1 MGSACRVDPASAS
14 GAAPS
19 TRAARR
25 RTLAGVRRKAL
36 IGSAEGTR
44 VLRAPSIGAKPLGQG
59 LTSTGMGSPE
69 RFGSVRT
76 LVARERP
83 SAAVAGA
90 TGRESASPA
99 SGRSAQ
105 ERPQHRCSDG
115 VGEQHLSVG
124 PGRHDA
130 DRRMISASTVPSLPR
145 RAARSSRCTW
155 MARRRC
161 ELSLAPRSRSAASNM
176 RDPRK
181 TAMPLRIDPPQ
192 DDRAATNAL
201 QPRGSTGSSQH
212 SPCPYWAGPRISTA
226 VAWAPVD
233 RRATGCT
240 NGFDAAK
247 SCTQDFIKIWP
258 TS

>member
-1 MGSACRVDPASAS
+1 MGSACRVDPVSAS
-14 GAAPS
+14 GGPPS

-25 RTLAGVRRKAL
+25 RTPAGVRRQAL

-44 VLRAPSIGAKPLGQG
+44 VLRAAYRRQTAGPRADQHRDGISRAVRQRQDPRGTRASIGGGRGGDGPRKRFARVRPL
-59 LTSTGMGSPE
+59 
-69 RFGSVRT
+69 R
-76 LVARERP
+76 
-83 SAAVAGA
+83 AGA
-90 TGRESASPA
+90 PSTSLQRWGRRAAAFRRSRPA
-99 SGRSAQ
+99 RC
-105 ERPQHRCSDG
+105 RPTDVHI
-115 VGEQHLSVG
+115 
-124 PGRHDA
+124 P
-130 DRRMISASTVPSLPR
+130 STVPSLPR

-181 TAMPLRIDPPQ
+181 TAMPLRLDPPQ

-201 QPRGSTGSSQH
+201 QPRGSTGSSQQ
-212 SPCPYWAGPRISTA
+212 SPCPYWAGPRRSAA

>member
-1 MGSACRVDPASAS
+1 MGSACRVDPVSAS
-14 GAAPS
+14 GGPPS

-25 RTLAGVRRKAL
+25 RTPAGVRRQAL

-44 VLRAPSIGAKPLGQG
+44 VLRAADRRQTAGPRADQHRD
-59 LTSTGMGSPE
+59 GSPE
-69 RFGSVRT
+69 RFGGSRT

-83 SAAVAGA
+83 STAVAVA

-115 VGEQHLSVG
+115 VGGQHLSVG

-181 TAMPLRIDPPQ
+181 TAMPLRLDPPQ
-192 DDRAATNAL
+192 HNRAATNAL
-201 QPRGSTGSSQH
+201 QPRGSTGSSQQ
-212 SPCPYWAGPRISTA
+212 SPCPYWAGPRRSAA